1 VTRGENRHA
10 LRKVLEDLEVR
21 LEAYLTEWREQ
32 LGFQEN
38 VGAGITC
45 NKQPPE
51 STGQKKGVE
60 TRHLK

>member
-21 LEAYLTEWREQ
+21 LKAYLTEWREQ
-32 LGFQEN
+32 LGIQEN
-38 VGAGITC
+38 VGTGITR

-51 STGQKKGVE
+51 STERKKGVE
-60 TRHLK
+60 TRH